1 MASAAVE
8 EKTLESDLNISEE
21 ELKAL
26 EAVLFGDE
34 VGKPEDVYTTIELA
48 EIFNVSE
55 TGMRKRIREA
65 IKKGSMEKVRFAA
78 MDSTGRRQPR
88 IGYRKVK
95 DG

>member
-34 VGKPEDVYTTIELA
+34 IGKPEGVHTTVELA
-48 EIFNVSE
+48 EMFGISE

-65 IKKGSMEKVRFAA
+65 LKNGSMEKVRFVD

-88 IGYRKVK
+88 IGYRRVE